1 MIINQRT
8 VKYLVVAIDYAARTS
23 QRISVTDIESLNAS
37 TAMNI
42 LRNNLDHGMSLE
54 TYTHEEQE
62 QLENAV
68 MFDTSEMVS
77 FKVVE
82 GLRVRG
88 TVHLIDGRALPQSLY
103 VETSNRGL
111 IGLNS
116 ELHQY
121 RGEEG
126 YAAVRI
132 DNANPIFHLTSYR
145 G

>member
-8 VKYLVVAIDYAARTS
+8 VKYLVVAIDYFARTS
-23 QRISVTDIESLNAS
+23 QRISVTDIESLNAIP
-37 TAMNI
+37 AMNV
-42 LRNNLDHGMSLE
+42 LRDGLDHGMNLE

-62 QLENAV
+62 QLEEAV
-68 MFDTSEMVS
+68 MFDATEMVS
-77 FKVVE
+77 FKVLN
-82 GLRVRG
+82 GLQVRG
-88 TVHLIDGRALPQSLY
+88 TIHLIDGRALPESLY

-126 YAAVRI
+126 YAAIRI
-132 DNANPIFHLTSYR
+132 DNANPIFHVSGVR
-145 G
+145 

>member
-8 VKYLVVAIDYAARTS
+8 VKYLVVAIDYFAPTR
-23 QRISVTDIESLNAS
+23 QRISVTDIESLNAI
-37 TAMNI
+37 TAMNV
-42 LRNNLDHGMSLE
+42 LRDGLGHGMSLE

-62 QLENAV
+62 QLEDAV
-68 MFDTSEMVS
+68 MFNSTEMVS
-77 FKVVE
+77 FRVLN
-82 GLRVRG
+82 GIQVRG
-88 TVHLIDGRALPQSLY
+88 SMHLIDGRALPESLF

-132 DNANPIFHLTSYR
+132 DNDNPIFR
-145 G
+145 VCGVR

>member
-8 VKYLVVAIDYAARTS
+8 VKYLVVVIDYFARTS
-23 QRISVTDIESLNAS
+23 QRISVTDIESLNAI

-68 MFDTSEMVS
+68 MFDASEMVS

-82 GLRVRG
+82 GLRIRG
-88 TVHLIDGRALPQSLY
+88 TVYLIDGRALPQSLY

-132 DNANPIFHLTSYR
+132 DNANPIFHVSGVR
-145 G
+145 

>member
-8 VKYLVVAIDYAARTS
+8 VKYLVVAVDYFAPTR
-23 QRISVTDIESLNAS
+23 QRISVTDIESLNAI
-37 TAMNI
+37 TAMNV
-42 LRNNLDHGMSLE
+42 LRDGLGHGMSLE
-54 TYTHEEQE
+54 TYTHEEQAE
-62 QLENAV
+62 LEDAV
-68 MFDTSEMVS
+68 MFNSAEMVS
-77 FKVVE
+77 FKVLN
-82 GLRVRG
+82 GLQVRG
-88 TVHLIDGRALPQSLY
+88 SMHLIDGRALPESLF

-132 DNANPIFHLTSYR
+132 DNDNPIFR
-145 G
+145 VCGVR

>member
-8 VKYLVVAIDYAARTS
+8 VKYLVVAVDYSARTS
-23 QRISVTDIESLNAS
+23 QRISVTDIESLNAI

-68 MFDTSEMVS
+68 MFDASEMVS

-88 TVHLIDGRALPQSLY
+88 TIHLIDGRALPESLF

-116 ELHQY
+116 ELQCY

-126 YAAVRI
+126 YAAIRI
-132 DNANPIFHLTSYR
+132 DNENPVFRVSGVR
-145 G
+145 

>member
-23 QRISVTDIESLNAS
+23 RRISVTDIESLNAI

>member
-23 QRISVTDIESLNAS
+23 QRISVTDIESLNAI

-62 QLENAV
+62 QLENSV

-88 TVHLIDGRALPQSLY
+88 TVHLIDGRALPKSLY
-103 VETSNRGL
+103 VDTRNRGL

-132 DNANPIFHLTSYR
+132 ENANPIFHLTSYR

>member
-8 VKYLVVAIDYAARTS
+8 VKYLVVVIDYFTRTS
-23 QRISVTDIESLNAS
+23 QRISVTDIESLNAI
-37 TAMNI
+37 TAMNV
-42 LRNNLDHGMSLE
+42 LRDGLSHGMSLE
-54 TYTHEEQE
+54 TYTHEEQAE
-62 QLENAV
+62 LEDAV
-68 MFDTSEMVS
+68 MFNSTEMIS
-77 FKVVE
+77 FKVLN
-82 GLRVRG
+82 GLQVRG
-88 TVHLIDGRALPQSLY
+88 SMHLIDGRALPESLF

-132 DNANPIFHLTSYR
+132 DNANPIFHVSGVR
-145 G
+145 

>member
-8 VKYLVVAIDYAARTS
+8 VKYLVVAIDYFARTS
-23 QRISVTDIESLNAS
+23 QRISVTDIESLNAI
-37 TAMNI
+37 TAMNV
-42 LRNNLDHGMSLE
+42 LRDGLSDGMSLE

-62 QLENAV
+62 QLEDAV
-68 MFDTSEMVS
+68 MFNSTEMVS
-77 FKVVE
+77 FRVLN
-82 GLRVRG
+82 GIQVRG
-88 TVHLIDGRALPQSLY
+88 SMHLIDGRALPESLF

-132 DNANPIFHLTSYR
+132 DNDNPIFR
-145 G
+145 VCGVR

>member
-1 MIINQRT
+1 
-8 VKYLVVAIDYAARTS
+8 
-23 QRISVTDIESLNAS
+23 
-37 TAMNI
+37 
-42 LRNNLDHGMSLE
+42 MSLE

-77 FKVVE
+77 FKVLN

-88 TVHLIDGRALPQSLY
+88 TIHLIDGRALPESLY

-111 IGLNS
+111 IGLNGN
-116 ELHQY
+116 LQHY
-121 RGEEG
+121 RNGEG
-126 YAAVRI
+126 YAAIRI

>member
-8 VKYLVVAIDYAARTS
+8 VKYLVVVDYFARTS
-23 QRISVTDIESLNAS
+23 QRISVTDIESLNAI
-37 TAMNI
+37 TAMNV
-42 LRNNLDHGMSLE
+42 LRDGLGHGMSLE

-62 QLENAV
+62 QLEDAV
-68 MFDTSEMVS
+68 MFNSTEMVS
-77 FKVVE
+77 FRVLN
-82 GLRVRG
+82 GIQVRG
-88 TVHLIDGRALPQSLY
+88 SMHLIDGRALPESLF

-132 DNANPIFHLTSYR
+132 DNDNPIFR
-145 G
+145 VCGVR